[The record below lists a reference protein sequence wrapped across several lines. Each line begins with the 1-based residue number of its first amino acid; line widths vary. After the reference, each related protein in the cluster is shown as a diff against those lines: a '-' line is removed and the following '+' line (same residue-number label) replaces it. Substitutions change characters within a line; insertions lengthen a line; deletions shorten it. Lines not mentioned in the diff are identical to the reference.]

1 MSAFNFIGG
10 IIFGTIILSG
20 LWFIMSSAF
29 NDSKEKGSSGSG
41 TIAIVVI
48 FIVMVITA
56 IFKCSSK

>member
-29 NDSKEKGSSGSG
+29 NDSKEKDSSGSG

-48 FIVMVITA
+48 FIVTVITA
-56 IFKCSSK
+56 IIKCSSK